1 MRSRSIPLVLVAL
14 TVRCG
19 GSARPPAT
27 RPTPASTP
35 APASAPPPT
44 SAPAPTPTGVAT
56 RLPILPPARALLV
69 GLMPLHSAGVDD
81 FRARHPTYDGRG
93 VLIAILDT
101 GVDPGVEGLI
111 VTSTGAPKTL
121 DVRDFSGEGVVRLAP
136 VTATGDGT
144 VSVAGRALSGAGR
157 IGRLTTATTWYAGLL
172 AERPLGKVPAADLNG
187 DGTNSDTF
195 PVLVVKATDGWVA
208 FIDTNLDGSF
218 EDEMPLHDYRQGREA
233 VALGAKPITLAA
245 NFGEVSGVPTLAFV
259 FDNNAHGTHVAGIA
273 AGHNLFNVA
282 GFDGVAPGAQL
293 LGLKIAND
301 ARGGISMSGG
311 IQHAMEYAARFAEQ
325 RNLPLVLNLSWG
337 IGNEPGERAVM
348 DSIVNAFVIAHPG
361 IVFTISAGND
371 GPGLSTV
378 GLPGSA
384 DLALSVGAALPG
396 IYVPLE
402 EDGARPAATDFVGS
416 FSGRGGRFA
425 KPDLLAPGWAFST
438 VPSFDTGNE
447 IKAGTSMSAPY
458 AAGLAACL
466 MSALAQEGRR
476 PDGAEVSAAL
486 RVAAA
491 ALPGASVLDQ
501 GAGLPQLERAYR
513 WLLAGHQ
520 GSGYVVRATSGG
532 GSAAFRREGLA
543 GPGDTV
549 ETFRA
554 RHVTGLRVARFSLKS
569 DAPWLSAPAM
579 LPAGARETEIPLA
592 YSAPALAAPGVYVGT
607 VTAWNPSD
615 ALAGPL
621 FRLVNVV
628 AVPYD
633 LADKPLSD
641 ERHSV
646 GPGQVRRYFLRVASP
661 GATLVASATLADS
674 GQQTA
679 KAILYEPN
687 GAPFRELTRD
697 SIVPIGRS
705 QPGTARFVVRAEDAV
720 AGVYELDVVAPPRT
734 GVVATVRAQLAPL
747 TLADREATNL
757 GQASVSGRVTQVLL
771 GAERVLEVAGRG
783 ATPESLTVS
792 VPDWAAT
799 AAVEVELPREL
810 WREFTDFG
818 VTEFDSTGQQVSQGP
833 LEFAFGRQAFA
844 IPAALPGHPLTVELY
859 PGFARDRGVHA
870 WRAKLRVRFLLSNP
884 RPTGDGRDITVLPG
898 GRAPLPA
905 QRPPELTLPDGFAPL
920 VEVKVRSSA
929 GAPDA
934 VRRVV
939 VSP

>member
-1 MRSRSIPLVLVAL
+1 
-14 TVRCG
+14 
-19 GSARPPAT
+19 
-27 RPTPASTP
+27 
-35 APASAPPPT
+35 
-44 SAPAPTPTGVAT
+44 
-56 RLPILPPARALLV
+56 
-69 GLMPLHSAGVDD
+69 
-81 FRARHPTYDGRG
+81 
-93 VLIAILDT
+93 
-101 GVDPGVEGLI
+101 
-111 VTSTGAPKTL
+111 
-121 DVRDFSGEGVVRLAP
+121 
-136 VTATGDGT
+136 
-144 VSVAGRALSGAGR
+144 
-157 IGRLTTATTWYAGLL
+157 
-172 AERPLGKVPAADLNG
+172 
-187 DGTNSDTF
+187 
-195 PVLVVKATDGWVA
+195 
-208 FIDTNLDGSF
+208 
-218 EDEMPLHDYRQGREA
+218 
-233 VALGAKPITLAA
+233 
-245 NFGEVSGVPTLAFV
+245 
-259 FDNNAHGTHVAGIA
+259 
-273 AGHNLFNVA
+273 
-282 GFDGVAPGAQL
+282 
-293 LGLKIAND
+293 
-301 ARGGISMSGG
+301 
-311 IQHAMEYAARFAEQ
+311 
-325 RNLPLVLNLSWG
+325 
-337 IGNEPGERAVM
+337 
-348 DSIVNAFVIAHPG
+348 
-361 IVFTISAGND
+361 
-371 GPGLSTV
+371 
-378 GLPGSA
+378 
-384 DLALSVGAALPG
+384 
-396 IYVPLE
+396 
-402 EDGARPAATDFVGS
+402 
-416 FSGRGGRFA
+416 
-425 KPDLLAPGWAFST
+425 
-438 VPSFDTGNE
+438 
-447 IKAGTSMSAPY
+447 
-458 AAGLAACL
+458 

-757 GQASVSGRVTQVLL
+757 GQASVSGRITQVLL

-792 VPDWAAT
+792 VPGWAAT
-799 AAVEVELPREL
+799 AVVEVELPREL

-920 VEVKVRSSA
+920 VEVKVRSLA